1 MACALKALWHI
12 HNASIVM
19 IHDFHNRHRYHSV
32 LEFYDVVDS
41 ADTLVVLSRKQ
52 ELRAADMQRARTLLS
67 EKMQDTE

>member
-1 MACALKALWHI
+1 
-12 HNASIVM
+12 M